1 MAVQTTAKA
10 SIQKSALVRKR
21 RRATG
26 ASSCR
31 PKKARRNARFS
42 VECLNSAQPVHS
54 LEHERKA
61 MMYKQADLRAFCYL
75 LDPKYIMIFNQL
87 DHSCPCEGDT
97 YYPTN
102 TFCDQSITE
111 IIKRQK
117 RIARFVDM
125 ILEEQLDQWYT
136 FENDPERLAKIS
148 IVGST
153 QSRLD
158 AMTRGLSDALS
169 Y

>member
-1 MAVQTTAKA
+1 MAVQTTVKA

-21 RRATG
+21 SRATG
-26 ASSCR
+26 APSCKTR
-31 PKKARRNARFS
+31 KAKCSVSFS
-42 VECLNSAQPVHS
+42 VECLNSAQHVDS

-61 MMYKQADLRAFCYL
+61 MKYKQADLGAFCYL
-75 LDPKYIMIFNQL
+75 LEPKYMMIFNQL
-87 DHSCPCEGDT
+87 NHSRPCEDDI

-102 TFCDQSITE
+102 TFCDQSITQV
-111 IIKRQK
+111 IRRQK